1 MQAFCIK
8 LQNSAAWNIIYRIR
22 IWAGITGW
30 SYKDGKSGWE
40 RVEVW
45 MWIVS
50 HRLPCSSAWSLP
62 THHVLEGNR
71 NFRSWSLFQECGG
84 ALQFWGP
91 APFSIPWQ
99 QKTCDPLLHTL
110 ANMPFPSG
118 QTIPS
123 HTEIQIKLLVP
134 SIPSL
139 EVFCHSQETRTQTKD
154 VSYRVAP
161 GEGWL
166 CGSPFTLREQGM
178 TEHVLPMREWKSVWN
193 QWVKHCPEKR

>member
-1 MQAFCIK
+1 
-8 LQNSAAWNIIYRIR
+8 
-22 IWAGITGW
+22 
-30 SYKDGKSGWE
+30 
-40 RVEVW
+40 
-45 MWIVS
+45 
-50 HRLPCSSAWSLP
+50 
-62 THHVLEGNR
+62 
-71 NFRSWSLFQECGG
+71 
-84 ALQFWGP
+84 
-91 APFSIPWQ
+91 
-99 QKTCDPLLHTL
+99 
-110 ANMPFPSG
+110 MPFPSG

-178 TEHVLPMREWKSVWN
+178 TEHVLPMRE
-193 QWVKHCPEKR
+193 